1 MITFEGLFVPSITIV
16 LPLGGADL
24 SGVVMLMVV
33 GSALYGASAAAA
45 AEVGAEPEDA
55 AVELPPLDEAAD
67 EADVVEELDDPQAA
81 TARASTRVPM
91 IATNTSGRPPLRRF
105 SFVMCVSFPM

>member
-33 GSALYGASAAAA
+33 GAVLYGVSAAAA
-45 AEVGAEPEDA
+45 AEVDAEPEDA
-55 AVELPPLDEAAD
+55 AVELPPLEPD
-67 EADVVEELDDPQAA
+67 EADVVEELVEPQAA
-81 TARASTRVPM
+81 TARASTSIPM
-91 IATNTSGRPPLRRF
+91 LAMNPSGRPPL
-105 SFVMCVSFPM
+105 

>member
-33 GSALYGASAAAA
+33 GSALYGVSAAAA
-45 AEVGAEPEDA
+45 AEVDAEPEDA
-55 AVELPPLDEAAD
+55 AVELPLEPDEAAD
-67 EADVVEELDDPQAA
+67 EADVVEELDEPQAA
-81 TARASTRVPM
+81 TARASTSIPM
-91 IATNTSGRPPLRRF
+91 IAMNPSGRPPLR
-105 SFVMCVSFPM
+105 

>member
-33 GSALYGASAAAA
+33 GAALYGVSDAAAA
-45 AEVGAEPEDA
+45 AVDEEPEEAGVD
-55 AVELPPLDEAAD
+55 LPPLEPDEAAD
-67 EADVVEELDDPQAA
+67 ELDVVEELVEPQAA
-81 TARASTRVPM
+81 TARASTSVPM
-91 IATNTSGRPPLRRF
+91 IATNPS
-105 SFVMCVSFPM
+105 